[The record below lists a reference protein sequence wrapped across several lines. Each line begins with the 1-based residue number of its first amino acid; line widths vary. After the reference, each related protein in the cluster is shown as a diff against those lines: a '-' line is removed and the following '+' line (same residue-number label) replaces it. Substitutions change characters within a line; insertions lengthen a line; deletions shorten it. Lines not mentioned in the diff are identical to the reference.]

1 MQENVVK
8 VSEIINN
15 RYDAYYYRKEFYEL
29 KEKLLNAEHKT
40 IGQEFDV
47 TKLAGFEYT
56 KYFTPENMMSN
67 DSYIA
72 LTSRNIQTECL
83 DLTNYITIDK
93 TVADTFLTRS
103 KLRKNDVVMSY
114 TGEYR
119 RALLLDKD
127 GFQLGPNICLL
138 RVKEEELSSNKPQ
151 FLSNYLN
158 STVGQ
163 KLLDREKTFSGQ
175 PTVAMS
181 RIRELIIPTNPNIM
195 RSVNILMKNAY
206 KQKKD
211 KELQAKNLLA
221 SIDDFVLDALN
232 IKLPQLKKEKA
243 YTTQI
248 SNILGSRFDPDY
260 NQEYFSYIYNSL
272 TKHNYDI
279 LKNLLVYYKKGA
291 EVGTSRYIEQGM
303 PFIRVS
309 DFNSYGL
316 TYSNNTK
323 FISVDYFNELKDFSP
338 QIGDILFSKDGT
350 IGNSLLIDENI
361 EGIISG
367 GIIRLH
373 PNRDKVNPQYLST
386 MLSLNIY
393 KQFFD
398 RNSIGAIIKHLNIEE
413 LLNLPIPLPSED
425 IQDKIAVYVTET
437 IRKAK
442 TLQEE
447 ANNGLE
453 KAKQEV
459 EKILLGE

>member
-56 KYFTPENMMSN
+56 KYFTHENMMSN

-103 KLRKNDVVMSY
+103 KLSKNDVVMSY

-181 RIRELIIPTNPNIM
+181 RIRELIIPTNQNIM
-195 RSVNILMKNAY
+195 SSVNILMKNAY

-248 SNILGSRFDPDY
+248 SNILGS
-260 NQEYFSYIYNSL
+260 L
-272 TKHNYDI
+272 
-279 LKNLLVYYKKGA
+279 
-291 EVGTSRYIEQGM
+291 
-303 PFIRVS
+303 
-309 DFNSYGL
+309 
-316 TYSNNTK
+316 
-323 FISVDYFNELKDFSP
+323 
-338 QIGDILFSKDGT
+338 
-350 IGNSLLIDENI
+350 
-361 EGIISG
+361 
-367 GIIRLH
+367 
-373 PNRDKVNPQYLST
+373 
-386 MLSLNIY
+386 
-393 KQFFD
+393 
-398 RNSIGAIIKHLNIEE
+398 
-413 LLNLPIPLPSED
+413 
-425 IQDKIAVYVTET
+425 
-437 IRKAK
+437 
-442 TLQEE
+442 
-447 ANNGLE
+447 
-453 KAKQEV
+453 
-459 EKILLGE
+459 